1 LPGRR
6 AIVYDDIFLT
16 NLIYQKAVDGFAL
29 THNVVIDD
37 RKALS
42 SVL

>member
-6 AIVYDDIFLT
+6 AIIYDDIFLT

-29 THNVVIDD
+29 PHDVAIDD
-37 RKALS
+37 RYALS